1 MSCATLNLCLAVGSS
16 PIWSFTVIDPE
27 SAGVAVDI
35 SGCTFELV
43 VKASEVDADAD
54 ALFSLTSADDEILIV
69 TAASGI
75 GQIHHDAAKTAL
87 LAVNQVYHYTL
98 RCLFYTGELL
108 RVQGGQLKA
117 VAL

>member
-1 MSCATLNLCLAVGSS
+1 MSCATSNLCLAVGSS

-27 SAGVAVDI
+27 SAGASVDI
-35 SGCTFELV
+35 SGCTFEFV

-54 ALFSLTSADDEILIV
+54 ALFSLTSAGDEILIV

-75 GQIHHDAAKTAL
+75 GQIHHDAAKTAIL
-87 LAVNQVYHYTL
+87 EVNKVYRYTL
-98 RCLFYTGELL
+98 RCLFSTGEIL

>member
-1 MSCATLNLCLAVGSS
+1 
-16 PIWSFTVIDPE
+16 VIDPE
-27 SAGVAVDI
+27 SAGEAVNI

-43 VKASEVDADAD
+43 VKASEVDADSD
-54 ALFSLTSADDEILIV
+54 AIFSLTSAANEILII

-75 GQIHHDAAKTAL
+75 GQVHHDAAKTGL

-98 RCLFYTGELL
+98 RCLFSTGELL
-108 RVQGGQLKA
+108 RVQGGNLKT

>member
-1 MSCATLNLCLAVGSS
+1 
-16 PIWSFTVIDPE
+16 VIDPE
-27 SAGVAVDI
+27 SAGEAVNI
-35 SGCTFELV
+35 SGCTFKFV

-54 ALFSLTSADDEILIV
+54 AIFSLTSAANEILII

-75 GQIHHDAAKTAL
+75 GQVHHDAAKTAL

-98 RCLFYTGELL
+98 RCLFSTGELL